1 MAGTVAVRPDE
12 EFVFPSLKA
21 AGRSP
26 PSASDFFA
34 DHLRPAPKKSVVHI
48 EDGQR
53 FGLHN
58 LRLSLSN
65 WLVDKAEVEPKA
77 VQGIFAETNGGP
89 WLTILELR
97 KYLSSAY
104 QVPRLPDQKQ
114 RS

>member
-1 MAGTVAVRPDE
+1 MAGTVAIRPDE

-34 DHLRPAPKKSVVHI
+34 DHLRPAPKNSVVHI

-89 WLTILELR
+89 G
-97 KYLSSAY
+97 
-104 QVPRLPDQKQ
+104 
-114 RS
+114 